1 MKRTTILG
9 ISGGPEFEVEVGVK
23 VGIDGEKTSDDG
35 GRVENGRFGMKSFPY
50 AKTLLSHQQPTSR

>member
-1 MKRTTILG
+1 M
-9 ISGGPEFEVEVGVK
+9 EVGVK

-50 AKTLLSHQQPTSR
+50 GGRYFALYRQSSTVYKS